1 MKKIIIADCET
12 DPFLHGRVPV
22 PFLWGVYDGVN
33 YEQFEKTEDFIRYI
47 TDIDCICYAHNGG
60 KFDWHFITEFI
71 DYGTELLIING
82 RLSRFTIGECQF
94 RDSYNIL
101 PVPLAQMQKTK
112 IDYAIFEKA
121 ERVKPYNKK
130 LIEDYLYDD
139 CRFLFDYVMAF
150 IDRYGL
156 HLTQATASL
165 KTWEKMCKR
174 KAPHDVGGELYEKF
188 SSYYYGGRCQAF
200 TQGQVSTRCEM
211 VDINSAYPYA
221 MLSHHPMSLLHVQ
234 ITDLCAHDWQGHNFL
249 IVRGCARGAL
259 PYRAT
264 DNSLSFPFDNEV
276 RDFHITGWEWL
287 ALHETGYGAGYE
299 IIQGW
304 EFLEVDDFKKF
315 IIPLY
320 DERLNAKAVNDSVT
334 DLLAKLCMNSCYG
347 KFGSNPS
354 NYECYK
360 VLDPSDIREDAGVV
374 GRPAGDGWAFAGYFG
389 ELALVSRPLHGDA
402 ERYYNVAT
410 SASIT
415 GYVRAMLW
423 RAICKCEGVLYCDTD
438 SIVARDTSKLP
449 GGDGLGAWKLEAVF
463 SKGAIGGKKLY
474 AFEYENPIKKKG
486 CESSLTHKTASKG
499 AILTAAEIMQ
509 EVCQGSPVIY
519 KPKAPTFSVRKKPNF
534 TSRTI
539 RMTKQK

>member
-165 KTWEKMCKR
+165 KT
-174 KAPHDVGGELYEKF
+174 
-188 SSYYYGGRCQAF
+188 
-200 TQGQVSTRCEM
+200 
-211 VDINSAYPYA
+211 
-221 MLSHHPMSLLHVQ
+221 
-234 ITDLCAHDWQGHNFL
+234 
-249 IVRGCARGAL
+249 
-259 PYRAT
+259 
-264 DNSLSFPFDNEV
+264 
-276 RDFHITGWEWL
+276 
-287 ALHETGYGAGYE
+287 
-299 IIQGW
+299 
-304 EFLEVDDFKKF
+304 
-315 IIPLY
+315 
-320 DERLNAKAVNDSVT
+320 
-334 DLLAKLCMNSCYG
+334 
-347 KFGSNPS
+347 
-354 NYECYK
+354 
-360 VLDPSDIREDAGVV
+360 
-374 GRPAGDGWAFAGYFG
+374 
-389 ELALVSRPLHGDA
+389 
-402 ERYYNVAT
+402 
-410 SASIT
+410 
-415 GYVRAMLW
+415 
-423 RAICKCEGVLYCDTD
+423 
-438 SIVARDTSKLP
+438 
-449 GGDGLGAWKLEAVF
+449 
-463 SKGAIGGKKLY
+463 
-474 AFEYENPIKKKG
+474 
-486 CESSLTHKTASKG
+486 
-499 AILTAAEIMQ
+499 
-509 EVCQGSPVIY
+509 
-519 KPKAPTFSVRKKPNF
+519 
-534 TSRTI
+534 
-539 RMTKQK
+539 